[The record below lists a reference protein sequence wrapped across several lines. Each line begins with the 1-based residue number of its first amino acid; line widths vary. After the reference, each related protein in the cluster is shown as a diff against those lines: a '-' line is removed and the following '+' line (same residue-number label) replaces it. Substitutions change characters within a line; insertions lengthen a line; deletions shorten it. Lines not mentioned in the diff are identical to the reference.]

1 MAVIVHII
9 VTQISFSPVYRQY
22 LLDTARFFS
31 YPMPMKPALSFD
43 PVRQQLLGPVGA
55 LPIAASDEVA
65 QRFVMLVEGE
75 CLHEH
80 IITIAAKYGYCRQ
93 RYYQLLNAFKKGGTE
108 ALQPQKTGPK
118 SLARRTDTVVRQVLR
133 YRFLDPDSSPAV
145 IVQKLRQTH
154 FSIGQRS
161 VERIIADYGL
171 RKKTLRPEPAAG
183 PGQPDHPAQPPAAGR
198 GKSRAAKS
206 GTPNPPKPGAESLGY
221 HRGDLLQ
228 RPRRSVET
236 SF

>member
-1 MAVIVHII
+1 MLMQ
-9 VTQISFSPVYRQY
+9 TEF
-22 LLDTARFFS
+22 
-31 YPMPMKPALSFD
+31 SFD
-43 PVRQQLLGPVGA
+43 PVRQQLLGPVGS

-80 IITIAAKYGYCRQ
+80 IISIAAKYGYCPQ
-93 RYYQLLNAFKKGGTE
+93 RYYQLLKAYKKGGTE

-118 SLARRTDTVVRQVLR
+118 SLTRRTDTVVRQVLR

-145 IVQKLRQTH
+145 IARKLRQTH

-171 RKKTLRPEPAAG
+171 QKKTLRPEPAAG
-183 PGQPDHPAQPPAAGR
+183 PGRPDHPAQPPATGR
-198 GKSRAAKS
+198 GKSRAAES
-206 GTPNPPKPGAESLGY
+206 GTPKPPKPGAESLG
-221 HRGDLLQ
+221 
-228 RPRRSVET
+228 
-236 SF
+236 